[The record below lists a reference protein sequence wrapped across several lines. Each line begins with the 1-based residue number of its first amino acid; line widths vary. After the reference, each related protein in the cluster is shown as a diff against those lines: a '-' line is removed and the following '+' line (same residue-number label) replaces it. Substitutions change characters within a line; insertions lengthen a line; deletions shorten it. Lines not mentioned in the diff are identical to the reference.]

1 MPMVPEID
9 SSKLRLVA
17 RKVKEIDP
25 SIRKELLQNL
35 KKQLVPY
42 ANDIANDVPT
52 LGSIG
57 RVRGFGSH
65 SGRTSWSP
73 VKASVHIT
81 PGGGTGSAARI
92 EVFGTTNR
100 AAFKIADLAGT
111 KNEYGDGNYSKGG
124 LQPYFI
130 NGQGRDMVSALT
142 KVKRLS
148 AGGKG
153 GRFAW
158 AGFMKYRP
166 RFLDNVVQEM
176 NRYAQKVG
184 ERLID
189 YGQ

>member
-42 ANDIANDVPT
+42 ANDIAADVPT
-52 LGSIG
+52 LGSVG
-57 RVRGFGSH
+57 KVRGFGSH

-73 VKASVHIT
+73 VKASVYVS
-81 PGGGTGSAARI
+81 PGGGKGSVARM
-92 EVFGTTNR
+92 EVYGTSNR
-100 AAFKIADLAGT
+100 AALKIAELAGT
-111 KNEYGDGNYSKGG
+111 RGNYGDGNYSKGG
-124 LQPYFI
+124 LIPYFI

-142 KVKRLS
+142 KVRRLS

-153 GRFAW
+153 GRFVW
-158 AGFMKYRP
+158 ASFMKYRP

-184 ERLID
+184 ERLLD
-189 YGQ
+189 